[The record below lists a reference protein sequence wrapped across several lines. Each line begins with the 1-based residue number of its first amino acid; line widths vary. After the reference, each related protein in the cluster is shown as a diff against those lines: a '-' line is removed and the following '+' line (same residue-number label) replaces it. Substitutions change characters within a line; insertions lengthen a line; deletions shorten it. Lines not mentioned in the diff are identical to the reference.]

1 MASDNP
7 SAMRLQGGRELICSA
22 CGGATRAGANF
33 CGRCG
38 RALVREFACGRCGMR
53 NRAANRFCGYCGCSL
68 DVHEGEDAPAISEG
82 VDAPA
87 VPAISESDNAPAA
100 QLPREI
106 ACARCGRVN
115 SAANRFCG
123 YCGHRLA
130 VSDVHEGVDAPAIT
144 EHAPTAASRP
154 PRPRLPSLPI
164 AAIGNALAPA
174 SAFIMASG
182 ALLILAAHISLMRY
196 DGGDAPAMMT
206 LALALGIGVFGLGVF
221 ARPALRRLPDPLAG
235 VVLPLA
241 RVNLRSRGRFAA
253 LAIGVVALALLAA
266 RMLAGETAAINL
278 PLWYVALG
286 AFFALFVSAP
296 RLAGISRV
304 WRVWRGRI
312 LDAAIVLGIAAAFIA
327 LNGRDLDAWYYSAI
341 GDEYAFY
348 SFATNILQD
357 GILRPFSQE
366 GVYNHH
372 PYMSSLHQA
381 AFMRLFE
388 GSNYWWRFSSVF
400 IAALAIPAIY
410 IAGYALHSRR
420 AAIIAAALFACSH
433 YIFAITHS
441 GYNHAGAMTIAA
453 WAAALFALALRRGSP
468 ALLYA
473 AGLAAGYGMY
483 THYAGRL
490 AAPALLLFALTF
502 VAPRDLRR
510 LWPAAL
516 GVAAAALPTL
526 LLEREQLF
534 TRMLGQVVGGY
545 DANITGAFGE
555 RVASNIVNNGAAFSH
570 NPITH
575 TYVSGALLDPISA
588 YIAALGVGFALGRL
602 GHPAARLALIWF
614 AVAFVALGALNP
626 HSAVAVTRMYAALPP
641 LLIMGGAVAA
651 CLLNRLPAWIL
662 PKPTLPSQALSAR
675 NIGIA
680 ALIAVV
686 AVTALALNA
695 RQFWVETPSA
705 YHHTQEALAMG
716 ALQSD
721 ACGGD
726 PGGALVVGENTESLL
741 RWAVRGRYFGEA
753 LPYMIEHRYLREG
766 ESVPI
771 DGLGCAIFL
780 QPDAEEARPVKAA
793 LRGRYPQGEFGAF
806 SGVSGKSE
814 VEVFTPA
821 GR

>member
-1 MASDNP
+1 M
-7 SAMRLQGGRELICSA
+7 
-22 CGGATRAGANF
+22 
-33 CGRCG
+33 
-38 RALVREFACGRCGMR
+38 
-53 NRAANRFCGYCGCSL
+53 
-68 DVHEGEDAPAISEG
+68 SEG
-82 VDAPA
+82 VDATA
-87 VPAISESDNAPAA
+87 VPAISESEDAAVVSAISEDDNALAVTEDAPLPAA
-100 QLPREI
+100 PPREF
-106 ACARCGRVN
+106 ACAQCGRAN

-123 YCGHRLA
+123 YCGHSLVA
-130 VSDVHEGVDAPAIT
+130 PDISDGYDAPAIT
-144 EHAPTAASRP
+144 EYAPAIHHP
-154 PRPRLPSLPI
+154 PRPRMPSRPRIPTLPI
-164 AAIGNALAPA
+164 AAIAHALAPA
-174 SAFIMASG
+174 SAFIMAGG
-182 ALLILAAHISLMRY
+182 ALLILAAHIALMRY
-196 DGGDAPAMMT
+196 DGGDAPALMT
-206 LALALGIGVFGLGVF
+206 LALALGIGLFGLGVF
-221 ARPALRRLPDPLAG
+221 ASPALQRLPDPLAG
-235 VVLPLA
+235 VALPLA
-241 RVNLRSRGRFAA
+241 RVNLRSPGRLAA
-253 LAIGVVALALLAA
+253 LAIGVVALAALAA
-266 RMLAGETAAINL
+266 RMLSGQTAAINL
-278 PLWYVALG
+278 ALWYAALG

-296 RLAGISRV
+296 SLPGVSRV
-304 WRVWRGRI
+304 WRVSRGRM

-327 LNGRDLDAWYYSAI
+327 LNARDLDAWYYSAI

-348 SFATNILQD
+348 SFATDILQN

-381 AFMRLFE
+381 AFMWLFE

-410 IAGYALHSRR
+410 IAGYALYGRR

-453 WAAALFALALRRGSP
+453 WAVALFALALRRGSP

-490 AAPALLLFALTF
+490 AAPALLLFALTLL
-502 VAPRDLRR
+502 APRDLRR

-526 LLEREQLF
+526 LLEREGVF
-534 TRMLGQVVGGY
+534 TRMLGQVAGGY

-555 RVASNIVNNGAAFSH
+555 RVMSNIVNNGAAFSH
-570 NPITH
+570 NPVTH

-588 YIAALGVGFALGRL
+588 YIAALGVGFALGRM
-602 GHPAARLALIWF
+602 GHPAARLVLIWF

-641 LLIMGGAVAA
+641 LLLMGGAVAA
-651 CLLNRLPAWIL
+651 CLLDRLPAWIL
-662 PKPTLPSQALSAR
+662 PKPTLPAQALSAR
-675 NIGIA
+675 NIGIS
-680 ALIAVV
+680 ALIAVATL
-686 AVTALALNA
+686 AVLALNA
-695 RQFWVETPSA
+695 RQFWLETPSA

-726 PGGALVVGENTESLL
+726 PAGALIVAENTESLL
-741 RWAVRGRYFGEA
+741 RWAARGRYFGDA
-753 LPYMIEHRYLREG
+753 LPHMIEHRRLREG
-766 ESVPI
+766 ADVPL
-771 DGLGCAIFL
+771 DGIVCAIFL
-780 QPDAEEARPVKAA
+780 QPDADEARRVMAA
-793 LRGRYPQGEFGAF
+793 LRARYPAGEVGGFR
-806 SGVSGKSE
+806 GVSGKSE